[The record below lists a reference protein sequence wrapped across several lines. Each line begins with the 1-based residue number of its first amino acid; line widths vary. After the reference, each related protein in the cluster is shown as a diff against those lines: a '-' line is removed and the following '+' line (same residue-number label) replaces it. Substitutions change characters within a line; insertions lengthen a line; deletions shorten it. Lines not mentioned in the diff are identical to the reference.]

1 MKPSQRSNRWLD
13 WTGWAIIRTEPTR
26 GVMKVYNV
34 TQFLEDHSGGV
45 EVLLAAS
52 EKDATDDFEDV
63 GLSND
68 AREQMQKYYI
78 GEVDATTIPTR
89 RTYKA
94 QTSTVA
100 THQEDPGFL
109 FKIIQFLVPLLILG
123 FVFGLQFLGKKERTE
138 T

>member
-1 MKPSQRSNRWLD
+1 MFF
-13 WTGWAIIRTEPTR
+13 
-26 GVMKVYNV
+26 KVYNV

-63 GLSND
+63 GLSDD
-68 AREQMQKYYI
+68 AREQIQKYYI

-100 THQEDPGFL
+100 THQEDPGT
-109 FKIIQFLVPLLILG
+109 PLDLRLRIRFTVLG
-123 FVFGLQFLGKKERTE
+123 EEGKNRNLDNFPIMEPACSYLCLLKLLLLLSCS
-138 T
+138 